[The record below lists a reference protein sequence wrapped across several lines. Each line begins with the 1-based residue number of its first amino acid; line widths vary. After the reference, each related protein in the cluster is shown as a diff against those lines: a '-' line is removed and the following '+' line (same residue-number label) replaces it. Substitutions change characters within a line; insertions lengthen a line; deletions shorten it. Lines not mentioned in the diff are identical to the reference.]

1 MEIEQI
7 GETPQQNKQQQPNNL
22 TLLPKEILD
31 SYVIKAKI
39 KDIQEKRTDRQD
51 VVEFDNNVEIY
62 MTNLRFLI
70 NIITKDNQNDQK
82 SIFYKD
88 INNFRIEELKDAVK
102 SYITYSQIKFEK
114 DSKSTQ
120 MIYTFD
126 KITQKDIKILT
137 NKVIEEEEKR
147 VIKRLAILNQCLGAN
162 EVVECKPIEVKLKVI
177 MERKTS
183 EDDPYLKDDYNMA
196 FSEIYITNYRFLQ
209 IIYDKDDDDDSF
221 IERSIFY
228 YYIENFQI
236 EIPNLNSSQSIKF
249 NSIKYSTTNNQNDQI
264 VVVLITERLQ
274 QQDQK
279 KLMDSFEKYKNLQ
292 KTNPAH
298 EQLEYIIQKLILEKD
313 QKLNDFYKHAV
324 LNKKILTEE
333 QFWKN
338 NEQYKNFI
346 KLKQRDEEK
355 IKRDYLEKE
364 IPLVRKEINFQ
375 VEVDQLDDRINKFNQ
390 FRKEIY
396 DPIGQIEDQ
405 NLKSFQ
411 QYKQDVY
418 FFGQIDNQNLKIV
431 DKKKKLQQK
440 NIEEINID
448 DNHHHNNHH
457 HHLEI
462 EEHCLDS
469 IQVNKKKPYEM
480 KTEEYQRKLTQNS
493 ELEKQNKLQSFLQN
507 VQIQSTQRSQDLLK
521 EFKSGEIK
529 ESQNKEKSQEALKKV
544 GQRVQS
550 SWKQAF
556 ECLYK
561 LKPLSKEA
569 LKSNAYKTNNEVYQ
583 THFYQCRE
591 ILRWLYKEINN
602 GDKAR
607 PEVIDSLKSE
617 LEQTRNNLNEQL
629 KEINESI
636 KQLSDKEKD
645 KRDNNDDQTK
655 TINLQFKER
664 IQDLLDSFIF
674 KQPNI

>member
-1 MEIEQI
+1 MEIEEI
-7 GETPQQNKQQQPNNL
+7 GSTSQQNKQQQQQYL
-22 TLLPKEILD
+22 TLLANEEVD
-31 SYVIKAKI
+31 SNAIKAKI
-39 KDIQEKRTDRQD
+39 KNIYEKRADTQD
-51 VVEFDNNVEIY
+51 VIEFDNPVEIY
-62 MTNLRFLI
+62 ISNMRFI
-70 NIITKDNQNDQK
+70 ISIITKDNKNDQK

-88 INNFRIEELKDAVK
+88 INNFRIEELKDPIK

-126 KITQKDIKILT
+126 NITQKDAKILT
-137 NKVIEEEEKR
+137 DKVIEEEEKR
-147 VIKRLAILNQCLGAN
+147 VIKRLAILNQCLVAN

-177 MERKTS
+177 LEKKSTES
-183 EDDPYLKDDYNMA
+183 EAYSNNDYNMA
-196 FSEIYITNYRFLQ
+196 YSEFYITNYRFIL
-209 IIYDKDDDDDSF
+209 IIYGQDDDSY

-228 YYIENFQI
+228 QSIDNFQI
-236 EIPNLNSSQSIKF
+236 GFFKESFSQIQY
-249 NSIKYSTTNNQNDQI
+249 NTDNNQI
-264 VVVLITERLQ
+264 EIFIFVGRLQ

-279 KLMDSFEKYKNLQ
+279 KLTDSYEKYKSLQ
-292 KTNPAH
+292 QTSPAPQ
-298 EQLEYIIQKLILEKD
+298 ELEIIVKKKILEKD
-313 QKLNDFYKHAV
+313 QKLNSFYKHAV

-338 NEQYKNFI
+338 HEEYQKFLKY
-346 KLKQRDEEK
+346 KQRDEQK

-364 IPLVRKEINFQ
+364 IPTVRKEINFP

-418 FFGQIDNQNLKIV
+418 FFGQIDNQSQKIIQNQ
-431 DKKKKLQQK
+431 KKIQSSQ
-440 NIEEINID
+440 IEEINID
-448 DNHHHNNHH
+448 DKNHSNMHHQHI
-457 HHLEI
+457 EI
-462 EEHCLDS
+462 VEHSLDS
-469 IQVNKKKPYEM
+469 IQVNNVRPQEM
-480 KTEEYQRKLTQNS
+480 KAEEYQRKLTQNA

-507 VQIQSTQRSQDLLK
+507 VQIQSNQRSQGLLR
-521 EFKSGEIK
+521 EFKFGEIND
-529 ESQNKEKSQEALKKV
+529 SQNKEKQQEALKKV

-561 LKPLSKEA
+561 LKPLSEKEQQ
-569 LKSNAYKTNNEVYQ
+569 SSTYKTNYENYQ
-583 THFYQCRE
+583 ELFYRCRE
-591 ILRWLYKEINN
+591 ILRWLYKEQNN

-607 PEVIDSLKSE
+607 PEVIDTLKSE
-617 LEQTRNNLNEQL
+617 LEQTKNI
-629 KEINESI
+629 INEELKKVNESL
-636 KQLSDKEKD
+636 KQISEQK
-645 KRDNNDDQTK
+645 DNNNKEAKD
-655 TINLQFKER
+655 IYLQSKER
-664 IQDLLDSFIF
+664 LQDLLDSFVF